1 MKLKLVVLAGAKEGL
16 EIPLKKEKFLIGR
29 AKECALRAG
38 SEAISR
44 QHCAITRHESGYTVK
59 DLGSRNGTYVN
70 DQRIT
75 AEVPLAA
82 GNELRVGPL
91 KFRVD
96 TIAEK
101 VETPAVPTAKSP
113 LPANPAVPLANGAPK
128 KHPPVKDVAAVV
140 ERTISLS
147 DSMSEDDVSKWL
159 LGITEKDGPETLK
172 ETRSLRAEDTTTTIN
187 RVTMT
192 GNTATVDDVAKLAA
206 AAAAEAEEEAG
217 ASSGEPAAEESKDEE
232 GSGVWK
238 WMKRGK
244 AAPGKKQAPGK
255 LPPRTDQGPKKDSRD
270 AAADIL
276 REMQRRR

>member
-44 QHCAITRHESGYTVK
+44 QHCAISRTETGYTVK
-59 DLGSRNGTYVN
+59 DLGSRNGTHVN

-75 AEVPLAA
+75 SEVPLVA

-96 TIAEK
+96 VLAEK
-101 VETPAVPTAKSP
+101 AEKAAAAPPETSAPAEM
-113 LPANPAVPLANGAPK
+113 NGKPRK
-128 KHPPVKDVAAVV
+128 QPPPKDVAEVV
-140 ERTISLS
+140 QRTMSMS
-147 DSMSEDDVSKWL
+147 DSATEDDVSRWL
-159 LGITEKDGPETLK
+159 LGVTDKDGPETLK
-172 ETRSLRAEDTTTTIN
+172 DTRSLRAEETRTTMN

-192 GNTATVDDVAKLAA
+192 VDSATVEDIAQLANASEDAEEQSAA
-206 AAAAEAEEEAG
+206 ADAASA
-217 ASSGEPAAEESKDEE
+217 GEPAAEEG

-244 AAPGKKQAPGK
+244 GPAKKPPGK
-255 LPPRTDQGPKKDSRD
+255 LPPRANQAQSKDSRD

>member
-44 QHCAITRHESGYTVK
+44 RHCLITRHDNGYTVR

-75 AEVPLAA
+75 EEVPLAA
-82 GNELRVGPL
+82 NNELRVGPL

-96 TIAEK
+96 TVAEK
-101 VETPAVPTAKSP
+101 VSKASDANSSPSTTAGTAKEDKP
-113 LPANPAVPLANGAPK
+113 RKQPR
-128 KHPPVKDVAAVV
+128 VKNVADVVQ
-140 ERTISLS
+140 RTVSMS
-147 DSMSEDDVSKWL
+147 DSATEDDVSRWL
-159 LGITEKDGPETLK
+159 LGMNDTDGPETLK
-172 ETRSLRAEDTTTTIN
+172 ETRSMRAEDTRTTLN
-187 RVTMT
+187 RVKL
-192 GNTATVDDVAKLAA
+192 GGEGATVEDVSKLAQ
-206 AAAAEAEEEAG
+206 AAAAEDEAAAE
-217 ASSGEPAAEESKDEE
+217 SNGEPAVEDEKQEQEE

-238 WMKRGK
+238 WLKRGK
-244 AAPGKKQAPGK
+244 SGPAKKQPGK
-255 LPPRTDQGPKKDSRD
+255 LPPRADEGSTKDSRE